1 MPPRVD
7 NLRESSHRV
16 VRLVALGHLADAAAA
31 RDRLSRGSD
40 DEALH
45 DFRVA
50 LRRFRS
56 WERAFREYTRDAL
69 SKKRRRQLRD
79 LARDTGASRDLEVH
93 LAWLADQRESL
104 TGRQRPGLGWLLSTL
119 DAQKA
124 KADAVL
130 ERDVDRRFTRL
141 RSRLAKALKCYTE
154 RIKLRNGGR
163 PMRTESFA
171 AALAPRILGQASDL
185 QNHISRVNSLTDETE
200 AHEARIAAKRLR
212 YLLEPI
218 TRLVPGADTL
228 VDRLKS
234 LQDVLGD
241 LHDAHVFGAEV
252 DRLAAARERAA
263 DQEANRGNGTG
274 RETAAESPTEA
285 SGDIAGPKT
294 PPATEFPIE
303 PGAPALPSSEA
314 APDSSPADVPD
325 SVAVVPAAMTAAAP
339 IESSTLPVAATTQPP
354 ADPGPGLEVVRQR
367 LRERAD
373 GAFAR
378 FMAEWSGDASSVFFR
393 DVDAVATSVTDS
405 DRTDVEIERKFLLR
419 ALPGRARRGR
429 RADIDQG
436 YLPGEHLHERIRRV
450 TTRKGPGLVEV
461 RFYRT
466 VKLGEGVTRTE
477 VEEETTEAI
486 FKAMWPLTK
495 GRRLRKRRYAMD
507 VDGKTWELD
516 DFRDRDLALA
526 EIELDSEDE
535 PVTFPRW
542 LEPLVEREVTTE
554 AAYLN
559 INLAR

>member
-16 VRLVALGHLADAAAA
+16 VRLVALGHLADAAGA
-31 RDRLSRGSD
+31 RDRLSRESD

-56 WERAFREYTRDAL
+56 WERAFREYTRDAF

-93 LAWLADQRESL
+93 LAWLADQRRSL
-104 TGRQRPGLGWLLSTL
+104 TRRQQPGITWLLSTL

-124 KADAVL
+124 DADAVL

-141 RSRLAKALKCYTE
+141 RSRLEKALKSYTE

-163 PMRTESFA
+163 PLPGEAFA
-171 AALAPRILGQASDL
+171 AALAPRILDQASELRDL
-185 QNHISRVNSLTDETE
+185 ISRVHSLTDETE

-218 TRLVPGADTL
+218 ARLLPSADTL

-252 DRLAAARERAA
+252 DRLAAARERAE
-263 DQEANRGNGTG
+263 DQGANRGNGAGQAAAQSTPEVRGDTG
-274 RETAAESPTEA
+274 GSN
-285 SGDIAGPKT
+285 T
-294 PPATEFPIE
+294 PPATDVPIE
-303 PGAPALPSSEA
+303 PGASALLSSESA
-314 APDSSPADVPD
+314 PDRSPATAPDSGADF
-325 SVAVVPAAMTAAAP
+325 PAAMTADEP
-339 IESSTLPVAATTQPP
+339 IESTAPRVPATARPP
-354 ADPGPGLEVVRQR
+354 ADPGPGLAVVGQR
-367 LRERAD
+367 LRARAD
-373 GAFAR
+373 AAFAR
-378 FMAEWSGDASSVFFR
+378 FVAEWSGDASSAFFR
-393 DVDAVATSVTDS
+393 DVKAVATSVTDS

-429 RADIDQG
+429 KADIHQG
-436 YLPGEHLHERIRRV
+436 YVPGEHLHERVRRV
-450 TTRKGPGLVEV
+450 TTRGGPGPREV
-461 RFYRT
+461 RFFRT

-516 DFRDRDLALA
+516 DFHDRDLVLA

-535 PVTFPRW
+535 PVTFPSW

-554 AAYLN
+554 AEYLN